1 MTKTAKYFETFNG
14 CDYFRDKFSNVYMR
28 MPISGEIAFCSNLKR
43 EYLIFYARSNPRTL
57 SRFYRPDRGWGI

>member
-14 CDYFRDKFSNVYMR
+14 SDYFRDKFSNVYMR

-43 EYLIFYARSNPRTL
+43 GNLTEDKAEPSYSVNDVELIY
-57 SRFYRPDRGWGI
+57 

>member
-28 MPISGEIAFCSNLKR
+28 MPISGDIAFCSNLKR
-43 EYLIFYARSNPRTL
+43 GNLTEDKAEPSYSVNDVELIY
-57 SRFYRPDRGWGI
+57 

>member
-28 MPISGEIAFCSNLKR
+28 MPISGEIAFCSNLK
-43 EYLIFYARSNPRTL
+43 
-57 SRFYRPDRGWGI
+57 GGI